1 MYCKYIDNFETT
13 LAATL
18 SPYATTAVIQTAG
31 STPLQAEVFG
41 MPEQFIYL
49 TIQDATNT
57 QVVKVTGLDLGTDT
71 ITFTPAGAWTF
82 SAGTSVTSRIPA
94 GALEVFRQDHTVSL
108 SGASVTLTSNENAS
122 IEVSANTTVDV
133 ELDRGK
139 SASIVL
145 SDGGAGTYTLTFTTS
160 SSGVLVWDNDT
171 APTFGAGAEAL
182 RVDFIRSGVKGLGA
196 YWMEDVIFGTWSKAT
211 LPT

>member
-18 SPYATTAVIQTAG
+18 SSSATTAVIQTAG
-31 STPLQAEVFG
+31 STTLQSEVFG
-41 MPEQFIYL
+41 TAGQFIYL

-57 QVVKVTGLDLGTDT
+57 QVVKVTGLDTGTDT
-71 ITFTPAGAWTF
+71 ITFTPAAAYTF
-82 SAGTSVTSRIPA
+82 SSGTSVTSRIPA
-94 GALEVFRQDHTVSL
+94 DALEVFRQDHTVSL

-122 IEVSANTTVDV
+122 IEVSANTAVDV
-133 ELDRGK
+133 ELDSGR

-145 SDGGAGTYTLTFTTS
+145 SDGGAGTYTLTFTT

-196 YWMEDVIFGTWSKAT
+196 HWMDDVIFGTWSKAT

>member
-18 SPYATTAVIQTAG
+18 SSSATTAVIQTAG
-31 STPLQAEVFG
+31 STTLQSEVFG
-41 MPEQFIYL
+41 TAGQFIYL

-57 QVVKVTGLDLGTDT
+57 QVVKVTGLDTGTDT
-71 ITFTPAGAWTF
+71 ITFTPAAAYTF

-94 GALEVFRQDHTVSL
+94 DALEVFRQDHTVSL

-133 ELDRGK
+133 GLDSGK

-160 SSGVLVWDNDT
+160 SGVLVWDNDT
-171 APTFGAGAEAL
+171 APTFGAGAEVL
-182 RVDFIRSGVKGLGA
+182 RVDFIRSGVKGLGV
-196 YWMEDVIFGTWSKAT
+196 YWLDDVIFGTWSKAT

>member
-18 SPYATTAVIQTAG
+18 SSSATTAVIQTAG
-31 STPLQAEVFG
+31 STTLQSEVFG
-41 MPEQFIYL
+41 TAGQFVYL

-57 QVVKVTGLDLGTDT
+57 QVVKVTGLDTGTDT
-71 ITFTPAGAWTF
+71 ITFTPAAAYTF
-82 SAGTSVTSRIPA
+82 SSGTSVTSRIPA
-94 GALEVFRQDHTVSL
+94 DALEVFRQDHTVSL

-133 ELDRGK
+133 GLDSGK

-145 SDGGAGTYTLTFTTS
+145 SDGGAGTYTLTFTT

>member
-18 SPYATTAVIQTAG
+18 SSYATTAVIQTAG
-31 STPLQAEVFG
+31 STTLQSEVFG
-41 MPEQFIYL
+41 TAGQFIYL

-57 QVVKVTGLDLGTDT
+57 HIVKVTGLDTGTDT
-71 ITFTPAGAWTF
+71 ITFTPAAAWTF
-82 SAGTSVTSRIPA
+82 SSGTSVTSRIPA

-108 SGASVTLTSNENAS
+108 SGASVTLKANENAS
-122 IEVSANTTVDV
+122 IEVSANTAVGV
-133 ELDRGK
+133 ELDSGE

-160 SSGVLVWDNDT
+160 GCCVLVWDNDT
-171 APTFGAGAEAL
+171 APTFGAGAEVL
-182 RVDFIRSGVKGLGA
+182 RVDFIRSGVKGLGV
-196 YWMEDVIFGTWSKAT
+196 YWPDDVIFGTWSKAT